1 MRNIGIPTDQ
11 SNEKNHSDADVLFA
25 TTTVGASDAVATL
38 QFNHALHRININLK
52 GTIPDDLTIEVKSL
66 ANGQISLKDGNATAN
81 PSADYV
87 WIKPYRI
94 SNESY
99 SLIILPQE
107 TQAFCSG
114 EGLIR
119 LTTEGKSASYTFN
132 GNAEKFDA
140 GMQTTLNLTLKTEDS
155 NVDLEFSNQTY
166 WVYGVT
172 APDFPG
178 KENIYSARP
187 GVKKFEDG
195 LWFRYANE
203 TMYPPLLFEEEYLT
217 WKEGSGWFDCNKTFN
232 YYGDG
237 NMCWAAAASNL
248 IHWWLAQNQR
258 YRRCQLVHKR
268 KQKEPDILFPKELS
282 WILQQGVFR
291 R

>member
-81 PSADYV
+81 LSADYV

-132 GNAEKFDA
+132 GNAEK
-140 GMQTTLNLTLKTEDS
+140 
-155 NVDLEFSNQTY
+155 
-166 WVYGVT
+166 
-172 APDFPG
+172 
-178 KENIYSARP
+178 
-187 GVKKFEDG
+187 
-195 LWFRYANE
+195 
-203 TMYPPLLFEEEYLT
+203 LL
-217 WKEGSGWFDCNKTFN
+217 
-232 YYGDG
+232 
-237 NMCWAAAASNL
+237 
-248 IHWWLAQNQR
+248 
-258 YRRCQLVHKR
+258 
-268 KQKEPDILFPKELS
+268 
-282 WILQQGVFR
+282 
-291 R
+291 

>member
-81 PSADYV
+81 LSADYV

-166 WVYGVT
+166 GCTELQLPTFRARKIFTLPDQGSKNSKTGYGSVMLMKRCI
-172 APDFPG
+172 PRCCLR
-178 KENIYSARP
+178 KNI
-187 GVKKFEDG
+187 
-195 LWFRYANE
+195 
-203 TMYPPLLFEEEYLT
+203 
-217 WKEGSGWFDCNKTFN
+217 
-232 YYGDG
+232 
-237 NMCWAAAASNL
+237 
-248 IHWWLAQNQR
+248 
-258 YRRCQLVHKR
+258 
-268 KQKEPDILFPKELS
+268 
-282 WILQQGVFR
+282 
-291 R
+291 

>member
-107 TQAFCSG
+107 T
-114 EGLIR
+114 
-119 LTTEGKSASYTFN
+119 
-132 GNAEKFDA
+132 
-140 GMQTTLNLTLKTEDS
+140 
-155 NVDLEFSNQTY
+155 
-166 WVYGVT
+166 
-172 APDFPG
+172 
-178 KENIYSARP
+178 
-187 GVKKFEDG
+187 
-195 LWFRYANE
+195 
-203 TMYPPLLFEEEYLT
+203 
-217 WKEGSGWFDCNKTFN
+217 
-232 YYGDG
+232 
-237 NMCWAAAASNL
+237 
-248 IHWWLAQNQR
+248 
-258 YRRCQLVHKR
+258 
-268 KQKEPDILFPKELS
+268 
-282 WILQQGVFR
+282 
-291 R
+291 